1 MVKKIIQGIHIW
13 NPRNHLLLTAFLCA
27 AIFFIAVQTVQYYS
41 LNNNPLLSDI
51 HPPFNVSLP
60 KHEDSDFISGPHYP
74 PPTPTGSHNYKKAE
88 WDEDSKHE
96 DSDFIFSPH
105 YPAPTPTGSHN
116 YKKAEWDE
124 DSKYRVDFSSTYK
137 EMESKFKVYVYRDD
151 VLYKYYKFPFPT
163 TDPDRLTWEYRNE
176 GYFFRNINMSTFL
189 TTDPKQAQL
198 FFIPIRTH
206 LMQST
211 VSIMI

>member
-88 WDEDSKHE
+88 WDEDS
-96 DSDFIFSPH
+96 
-105 YPAPTPTGSHN
+105 N
-116 YKKAEWDE
+116 
-124 DSKYRVDFSSTYK
+124 YRVDFSSTYK